1 MLLPTDADYG
11 RDAGS
16 DASESEAGDNS
27 LTNLNCL
34 IGSRGHKWLSATFQL
49 NRRRDICRWKL
60 GDTWEQL

>member
-1 MLLPTDADYG
+1 MLLSTDADYG

-16 DASESEAGDNS
+16 ASESEAGDNS

-49 NRRRDICRWKL
+49 NRRRDIYRWKL

>member
-1 MLLPTDADYG
+1 MLLSTDADYG

-16 DASESEAGDNS
+16 ESEAGDNS
-27 LTNLNCL
+27 LTDLNCL

-49 NRRRDICRWKL
+49 NRRRDSYRWKL